1 MTVVPATAGWS
12 VKGWYADGVE
22 PRERLRALAEHLDA
36 VEADSPFYAL
46 PSASTAERWAVITP
60 DAFRFSVKLHRA
72 LSRHAAPLDSLPR
85 DLRDGVE
92 VTGRNDRIVL
102 TDDLQAELCER
113 TLRIFE
119 PLFATGRL
127 TCLVLQLTPAF
138 APGENRLEELEP
150 IIQALAPVPVAIEL
164 RNRDWF
170 NRHERVLAWYR
181 DAGAVFV
188 AVDAP
193 QDGAPMAVPWLDA
206 VTRSDLAYLRALG
219 RDAKNRMEYRYTE
232 AELDQLATRARTL
245 AADAEHVMVAFANG
259 AYALE
264 AATKLKAAWPL

>member
-1 MTVVPATAGWS
+1 MTVVVATAGWS
-12 VKGWYADGVE
+12 VKSWYADGIE
-22 PRERLRALAEHLDA
+22 PRDRLTALAQHLDA

-46 PSASTAERWAVITP
+46 PSADTVTRWAEITP
-60 DAFRFSVKLHRA
+60 ERFTFAVKLHRA

-92 VTGRNDRIVL
+92 VTGRGRIVL
-102 TDDLQAELCER
+102 TDDLQAELCAR

-119 PLFATGRL
+119 PLFSAGRL

-138 APGENRLEELEP
+138 APGEHRLEELEP
-150 IIQALAPVPVAIEL
+150 VIQALAPVPVAIEL

-219 RDAKNRMEYRYTE
+219 RDAKQRMEYRYPDN
-232 AELDQLATRARTL
+232 ELEQLAGRARTL
-245 AADAEHVMVAFANG
+245 AAEAEHTMIAFANG

-264 AATKLKAAWPL
+264 AATKLKGDCPL